1 MARKLPSKIA
11 SQLYAA
17 AELIAE
23 RGLEATRMDDISEA
37 TGIPKATLY
46 YHLEGKNAVLEFLL
60 ADLLDLIGGA
70 VAVATSGG
78 GTASER
84 LRAAI
89 SAQISVMLEHPH
101 LCQALVGDLGRATRL
116 PDLALALEAA
126 FLSPIQHLLEQGVSD
141 GSLRPVDDPATA
153 ASSIFGAVTMTGLS
167 VTASGH
173 RVRAASDA
181 ASLSEWVY
189 RLLAEGVVTN
199 PGADAGS
206 ITSRHLGSTSPDPGT
221 AAPPP

>member
-17 AELIAE
+17 AELIAD
-23 RGLEATRMDDISEA
+23 RGLEATRMEDISEA

-70 VAVATSGG
+70 VAVATSGR

-101 LCQALVGDLGRATRL
+101 LCRALVGDLNRATRL
-116 PDLALALEAA
+116 PDLARALEAA
-126 FLSPIQHLLEQGVSD
+126 FLGPIQQLLEQGVAD
-141 GSLRPVDDPATA
+141 GSLRRVDDPATA

-167 VTASGH
+167 VAASGH
-173 RVRAASDA
+173 PGRAALDA
-181 ASLSEWVY
+181 TSLSEWIY
-189 RLLAEGVVTN
+189 RLLAHGVASN
-199 PGADAGS
+199 PTDRAGLHQ
-206 ITSRHLGSTSPDPGT
+206 TEASRPSAMRPR
-221 AAPPP
+221 

>member
-17 AELIAE
+17 AELIAD
-23 RGLEATRMDDISEA
+23 RGLEATRMEDISEV

-46 YHLEGKNAVLEFLL
+46 YHLEGKNSVLEFLL
-60 ADLLDLIGGA
+60 ADFLDLIGGA
-70 VAVATSGG
+70 VAVAVSGG

-101 LCQALVGDLGRATRL
+101 LCRALVGDLNRATRL
-116 PDLALALEAA
+116 PDLAVALEAA
-126 FLSPIQHLLEQGVSD
+126 FLSPIQHLLELGVSD
-141 GSLRPVDDPATA
+141 GTLCPVDDPATA

-167 VTASGH
+167 VTASG
-173 RVRAASDA
+173 RQKATASDA

-189 RLLAEGVVTN
+189 RLLAQGVASNHEG
-199 PGADAGS
+199 
-206 ITSRHLGSTSPDPGT
+206 
-221 AAPPP
+221 